1 MRVNGAIN
9 FLKWR
14 YNGMKSDK
22 PIKTVE
28 KVSDQELIV
37 NYLNGSESNFDLLY
51 ERYKRQLYAY
61 LHRMLPGQHA
71 VIDDI
76 FQQVWIKVIAKL
88 SSYRHSDRFQA
99 WLMRIAHNMTIDFF
113 RRSKK
118 YNAVSVDSDDTLL
131 QLPDRREMPWSNMSF
146 DELSCAVAAALEK
159 LPLEQREVF
168 LLRQDKISFKEI
180 AAIQQCS
187 INTVLGRM
195 QYAIKNLRRELA
207 HINQ

>member
-1 MRVNGAIN
+1 MEE
-9 FLKWR
+9 
-14 YNGMKSDK
+14 DK
-22 PIKTVE
+22 KIDNPA
-28 KVSDQELIV
+28 DQVLIG
-37 NYLNGSESNFDLLY
+37 NYLAGSNADFNVLY

-88 SSYRHSDRFQA
+88 PVYQHNNKFQA
-99 WLMRIAHNMTIDFF
+99 WLLRIAHNMTIDFF

-118 YNAVSVDSDDTLL
+118 NITVSVDNDDTLI
-131 QLPDRREMPWSNMSF
+131 QLPDCRKMPWSELCLA
-146 DELSCAVAAALEK
+146 ELSTAVATALEE
-159 LPLEQREVF
+159 LPIEQKEVF

-187 INTVLGRM
+187 INTALGRM
-195 QYAIKNLRRELA
+195 KYAIKNLRKELDTLL
-207 HINQ
+207 

>member
-1 MRVNGAIN
+1 MEEDNTMN
-9 FLKWR
+9 N
-14 YNGMKSDK
+14 Y
-22 PIKTVE
+22 P
-28 KVSDQELIV
+28 DQELIK
-37 NYLNGSESNFDLLY
+37 NYLSGSNNDFDILY

-88 SSYRHSDRFQA
+88 PVYQHNNKFQA

-118 YNAVSVDSDDTLL
+118 NATVSVDDDDSLI
-131 QLPDRREMPWSNMSF
+131 QLPDYREMPWTNICM
-146 DELSCAVAAALEK
+146 DELGKAVGVALEQ
-159 LPLEQREVF
+159 LPVEQKEVF
-168 LLRQDKISFKEI
+168 LMRQDKISFKDI
-180 AAIQQCS
+180 AKIQQCS

-195 QYAIKNLRRELA
+195 QYAIKNLRKELGSLL
-207 HINQ
+207 

>member
-1 MRVNGAIN
+1 ME
-9 FLKWR
+9 K
-14 YNGMKSDK
+14 DK
-22 PIKTVE
+22 KIDNPA
-28 KVSDQELIV
+28 DQVLIG
-37 NYLNGSESNFDLLY
+37 NYLAGSNADFNVLY

-88 SSYRHSDRFQA
+88 PVYQHNNKFQA
-99 WLMRIAHNMTIDFF
+99 WLLRIAHNMTIDFF

-118 YNAVSVDSDDTLL
+118 NITVSVDNDDTLI
-131 QLPDRREMPWSNMSF
+131 QLPDCREMPWSELCLA
-146 DELSCAVAAALEK
+146 ELSTAVATALEE
-159 LPLEQREVF
+159 LPIEQKEVF

-187 INTVLGRM
+187 INTALGRM
-195 QYAIKNLRRELA
+195 KYAIKNLRKELDTLL
-207 HINQ
+207 